1 MVDGY
6 FEATYNLQPTT
17 NNQQSMKLIIH
28 GGFFSESS
36 TNHETK
42 VAKQQALERIVK
54 ESYTFLKTH
63 TAVETVVYA
72 VSLLEDDALF
82 NAGIGSQIQSDGK
95 IRMSAALMDGETQKM
110 SGVIN
115 IEEVKNPI
123 QVAQVLMQ
131 EDDRVLG
138 GSGATNYARQHGFE
152 KFSTEIPQRRAEYE
166 AKLQSNRQG
175 TVGCVALDNN
185 GKLAAATSTGGKGF
199 EIPGRI
205 SDSATVAGNYANSI
219 CGVSL
224 TGVGEDIVSNATAA
238 KIVTRVTDGF
248 ALKDAFAKTFDELLP
263 YDGFAGA
270 IAIDCDGNM
279 FHQDSHP
286 SMVFA
291 SFDGERFKVFD

>member
-1 MVDGY
+1 M
-6 FEATYNLQPTT
+6 
-17 NNQQSMKLIIH
+17 SKIIIH

-36 TNHETK
+36 TSLETK
-42 VAKQQALERIVK
+42 IAKQQALLRIVK
-54 ESYTFLKTH
+54 DSYAYLQNH
-63 TAVETVVYA
+63 SALETVVYA
-72 VSLLEDDALF
+72 VSQLEDDELF
-82 NAGIGSQIQSDGK
+82 NAGMGSQIQSDGK
-95 IRMSAALMDGETQKM
+95 IRMSASLMDGESQKM

-131 EDDRVLG
+131 VDDRILG
-138 GSGATNYARQHGFE
+138 GSGATNFARKHGFE
-152 KFSTEIPQRRAEYE
+152 PFSTEIPQRRAEYE
-166 AKLQSNRQG
+166 AKLASLGTG
-175 TVGCVALDNN
+175 TVGCVVLDKN
-185 GKLAAATSTGGKGF
+185 GKIAVATSTGGKGF

-205 SDSATVAGNYANSI
+205 SDSATVAGNYANEF

-248 ALKDAFAKTFDELLP
+248 SIEKAFEKTFAELKP

-270 IAIDCDGNM
+270 IGIDKQGNI

-291 SFDGERFKVFD
+291 SFDGENEEVFN

>member
-1 MVDGY
+1 
-6 FEATYNLQPTT
+6 
-17 NNQQSMKLIIH
+17 MKVIIH

-42 VAKQQALERIVK
+42 VAKQQALLRIVK
-54 ESYTFLKTH
+54 DSYAYLQNH
-63 TAVETVVYA
+63 SAVETVVYA
-72 VSLLEDDALF
+72 VSLLEDDELF

-95 IRMSAALMDGETQKM
+95 IRMSASLMDGETQKM

-123 QVAQVLMQ
+123 QVAEILLNV
-131 EDDRVLG
+131 DDRVLG
-138 GSGATNYARQHGFE
+138 GSGATNFAIQNGFE
-152 KFSTEIPQRRAEYE
+152 KFSTEIPQRKSEYE
-166 AKLQSNRQG
+166 AKLASTGTG
-175 TVGCVALDNN
+175 TVGCVAIDKNE
-185 GKLAAATSTGGKGF
+185 KIAAATSTGGKGF

-205 SDSATVAGNYANSI
+205 SDSATVAGNYANSF

-224 TGVGEDIVSNATAA
+224 TGVGEDIVSGAVAA
-238 KIVTRVTDGF
+238 KIATRVTDGF
-248 ALKDAFAKTFDELLP
+248 SLEIAFKKTFDELKP

-270 IAIDCDGNM
+270 IAIDKNGNI

-291 SFDGERFKVFD
+291 SFDGENEEVFQ

>member
-1 MVDGY
+1 
-6 FEATYNLQPTT
+6 
-17 NNQQSMKLIIH
+17 MKIIIH

-42 VAKQQALERIVK
+42 VAKQNALEHIVK
-54 ESYTFLKTH
+54 DSYDFLKTH
-63 TAVETVVYA
+63 SALETVVYA
-72 VSLLEDDALF
+72 VSLLEDDELF

-95 IRMSAALMDGETQKM
+95 IRMSAAVMDGETQKM

-115 IEEVKNPI
+115 IEEVKNPV
-123 QVAQVLMQ
+123 QVAQKLMQ
-131 EDDRVLG
+131 YDDRILG
-138 GSGATNYARQHGFE
+138 GSGATNFARDHTFE
-152 KFSTEIPQRRAEYE
+152 AFSTEIPQRRAEYE
-166 AKLQSNRQG
+166 AKLKSLGTG
-175 TVGCVALDNN
+175 TVGCVVLDSN
-185 GKLAAATSTGGKGF
+185 GKIAVATSTGGKGF

-205 SDSATVAGNYANSI
+205 SDSATVAGNYANEF

-248 ALKDAFAKTFDELLP
+248 TLENAFEKTFNELKP

-270 IAIDCDGNM
+270 IAIDSHGNM

-291 SFDGERFKVFD
+291 SFDGDNFEVFD

>member
-1 MVDGY
+1 
-6 FEATYNLQPTT
+6 
-17 NNQQSMKLIIH
+17 MKIIIH

-36 TNHETK
+36 TNAETK
-42 VAKQQALERIVK
+42 LAKQNALERIAK
-54 ESYTFLKTH
+54 ESFEYLQNH
-63 TAVETVVYA
+63 SAVETVVYA

-95 IRMSAALMDGETQKM
+95 IRMSASLMDGVTQKM

-115 IEEVKNPI
+115 IEDVKNPI
-123 QVAQVLMQ
+123 QVAQVLMAV
-131 EDDRVLG
+131 DDRVLG
-138 GSGATNYARQHGFE
+138 GSGATNFARQHGFE
-152 KFSTEIPQRRAEYE
+152 LFSTEIPQRRAEYE
-166 AKLQSNRQG
+166 AKLQSLGTG
-175 TVGCVALDNN
+175 TVGCVALDAN
-185 GKLAAATSTGGKGF
+185 GNLAAATSTGGKGF

-205 SDSATVAGNYANSI
+205 SDSATVAGNFANAF

-248 ALKDAFAKTFDELLP
+248 TLDKAFEKTFDELKP

-270 IAIDCDGNM
+270 IAIDKDGNV

-291 SFDGERFKVFD
+291 SFDGENFEVFE

>member
-1 MVDGY
+1 
-6 FEATYNLQPTT
+6 
-17 NNQQSMKLIIH
+17 MKVIIH

-42 VAKQQALERIVK
+42 VAKQQALLRIVK
-54 ESYTFLKTH
+54 DSYAYLQNH
-63 TAVETVVYA
+63 SAVETVVYA
-72 VSLLEDDALF
+72 VSLLEDDELF

-95 IRMSAALMDGETQKM
+95 IRMSASLMDGETQKM

-123 QVAQVLMQ
+123 QVAQVLMNV
-131 EDDRVLG
+131 DDRVLG
-138 GSGATNYARQHGFE
+138 GSGATNFARQHGFE
-152 KFSTEIPQRRAEYE
+152 KFSTEIPQRKAEYV
-166 AKLQSNRQG
+166 AKLASIGTG
-175 TVGCVALDNN
+175 TVGCVTIDQN
-185 GKLAAATSTGGKGF
+185 GKIAAATSTGGKGF

-205 SDSATVAGNYANSI
+205 SDSATVAGNYANSF

-224 TGVGEDIVSNATAA
+224 TGVGEDIVSGAVAA

-248 ALKDAFAKTFDELLP
+248 SLEKAFEKTFDELKP

-270 IAIDCDGNM
+270 IAIDKGGNI

-291 SFDGERFKVFD
+291 SFDGENEEVFQ